1 MGLNAKF
8 TLSSELWA
16 YSRRAKGNE
25 NLNPNEH
32 LSTDSAFSNTSYM
45 ASTLRDGCDMDSMDR
60 SLLDYGD
67 LYGDQLA
74 SSHPLDS
81 KPFLS
86 LDPGK
91 LVGLGSEAEGSS
103 IRSSSRNLPDGGSCV
118 PGKAEEAVAEICSD
132 SADSPGR
139 SETGTRRRET
149 VVRFEAGEPIIST
162 SLVEAGTKMEANLGG
177 ASSKGEH

>member
-1 MGLNAKF
+1 
-8 TLSSELWA
+8 
-16 YSRRAKGNE
+16 
-25 NLNPNEH
+25 
-32 LSTDSAFSNTSYM
+32 M

-60 SLLDYGD
+60 SLLDCD
-67 LYGDQLA
+67 LSGDQLA
-74 SSHPLDS
+74 SHPPPDS

-149 VVRFEAGEPIIST
+149 VVRFEAASPIST
-162 SLVEAGTKMEANLGG
+162 SLVEASTKMEANLGG

>member
-1 MGLNAKF
+1 
-8 TLSSELWA
+8 
-16 YSRRAKGNE
+16 
-25 NLNPNEH
+25 
-32 LSTDSAFSNTSYM
+32 
-45 ASTLRDGCDMDSMDR
+45 MDSMDR

-91 LVGLGSEAEGSS
+91 LVGLGGGSEAGSS
-103 IRSSSRNLPDGGSCV
+103 IRTSSRNLPDGGSCV

-132 SADSPGR
+132 SGDSPGCGGER
-139 SETGTRRRET
+139 SESQQARRRET
-149 VVRFEAGEPIIST
+149 VVRFEAAVPIST
-162 SLVEAGTKMEANLGG
+162 LLVEASHKMEANIGG
-177 ASSKGEH
+177 ASSKGDMCNKYHFHADRQVPLSQRA

>member
-1 MGLNAKF
+1 
-8 TLSSELWA
+8 
-16 YSRRAKGNE
+16 
-25 NLNPNEH
+25 
-32 LSTDSAFSNTSYM
+32 
-45 ASTLRDGCDMDSMDR
+45 MDSMDR
-60 SLLDYGD
+60 SLLDCD
-67 LYGDQLA
+67 LSGDQLA
-74 SSHPLDS
+74 SHPPPDS

-91 LVGLGSEAEGSS
+91 LVGLGGGSEAGSS
-103 IRSSSRNLPDGGSCV
+103 IRTSSRNLPDGGSCV

>member
-1 MGLNAKF
+1 
-8 TLSSELWA
+8 
-16 YSRRAKGNE
+16 
-25 NLNPNEH
+25 
-32 LSTDSAFSNTSYM
+32 
-45 ASTLRDGCDMDSMDR
+45 MDSMDR

-132 SADSPGR
+132 SGER
-139 SETGTRRRET
+139 SEVETRRRET
-149 VVRFEAGEPIIST
+149 VVRFEAASPIST
-162 SLVEAGTKMEANLGG
+162 SLVAASDKMEANIGG
-177 ASSKGEH
+177 ASSKGDVCNKYHFHADQQVPLSHRARGTQGTYL

>member
-1 MGLNAKF
+1 
-8 TLSSELWA
+8 
-16 YSRRAKGNE
+16 
-25 NLNPNEH
+25 
-32 LSTDSAFSNTSYM
+32 
-45 ASTLRDGCDMDSMDR
+45 MDSMDR

-162 SLVEAGTKMEANLGG
+162 SLVEAGTKMEANIGG
-177 ASSKGEH
+177 ASSKGDMCNKYHIHADQQVPLSHRA